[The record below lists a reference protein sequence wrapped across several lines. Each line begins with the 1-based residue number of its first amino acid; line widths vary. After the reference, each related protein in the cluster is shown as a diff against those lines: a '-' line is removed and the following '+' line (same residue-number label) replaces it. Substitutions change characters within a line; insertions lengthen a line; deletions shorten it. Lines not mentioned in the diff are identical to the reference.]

1 MNILYF
7 DTSTDWIV
15 VQVWNLSNQ
24 KIIYSF
30 KQSCPKEASFRLT
43 KEIKKALDVSEISK
57 PDLIVVSKGPGS
69 FTGIR
74 ISVSTARNLAQLWKI
89 PCFGLDTLEVYLDY
103 YLTKNK
109 YKSTIVLIDGKMKK
123 FFFRMNDQAHIPKT
137 EDLTIQE
144 IQQKIQNFPDKEWN
158 IICNSILDIQ
168 YKTLDLNEDYPDIQ
182 GSILFKKLDFFL
194 DKDKSKEYN
203 YTNLLPNYMR
213 GTYVD

>member
-1 MNILYF
+1 
-7 DTSTDWIV
+7 
-15 VQVWNLSNQ
+15 
-24 KIIYSF
+24 
-30 KQSCPKEASFRLT
+30 
-43 KEIKKALDVSEISK
+43 
-57 PDLIVVSKGPGS
+57 
-69 FTGIR
+69 
-74 ISVSTARNLAQLWKI
+74 
-89 PCFGLDTLEVYLDY
+89 
-103 YLTKNK
+103 
-109 YKSTIVLIDGKMKK
+109 
-123 FFFRMNDQAHIPKT
+123 MNDQAHIPKT

>member
-15 VQVWNLSNQ
+15 VQIWNLSNK

-30 KQSCPKEASFRLT
+30 KQSSPKEASFRLT
-43 KEIKKALDVSEISK
+43 KEIKKALDVSEVSK
-57 PDLIVVSKGPGS
+57 PDFIVVSKGPGS

-103 YLTKNK
+103 YLTKNI
-109 YKSTIVLIDGKMKK
+109 YQTIFLIIDGKMKK
-123 FFFRMNDQAHIPKT
+123 FFFRMNDLAHQAKT

-144 IQQKIQNFPDKEWN
+144 IQQKIESLANKELN
-158 IICNSILDIQ
+158 IISNSILDIQ
-168 YKTLDLNEDYPDIQ
+168 HKTIDLNEDYPDIQ